1 MKQVVINPLSN
12 QCVDCFTSLGKFGK
26 FQEILMNVLNM
37 WPSDLFK
44 RDSSILDNYYNFF
57 AVCDRSLFILNEFL
71 TIFKVS
77 KWAYS
82 NMCIA

>member
-12 QCVDCFTSLGKFGK
+12 RCVDCFTSLGKFGK

-44 RDSSILDNYYNFF
+44 RDSSILDNYYHSF
-57 AVCDRSLFILNEFL
+57 ALCDHTVERNMIEKSILLKCMYHVCLI
-71 TIFKVS
+71 
-77 KWAYS
+77 
-82 NMCIA
+82 

>member
-12 QCVDCFTSLGKFGK
+12 RCVDCFTSLGKFGK

-44 RDSSILDNYYNFF
+44 RDSSILDNYFHFFF
-57 AVCDRSLFILNEFL
+57 ALCDHTVERNMIEKSILLKCMYHVCLI
-71 TIFKVS
+71 
-77 KWAYS
+77 
-82 NMCIA
+82 

>member
-12 QCVDCFTSLGKFGK
+12 RCVDCFTSLGKFGK

-44 RDSSILDNYYNFF
+44 RDSSILDNYYHLFTLCDHTVERDMIEKSILLNCMYH
-57 AVCDRSLFILNEFL
+57 VCLI
-71 TIFKVS
+71 
-77 KWAYS
+77 
-82 NMCIA
+82 

>member
-12 QCVDCFTSLGKFGK
+12 RCVDCFTSLGKFGK

-44 RDSSILDNYYNFF
+44 RDSSILDNYLF
-57 AVCDRSLFILNEFL
+57 ALCDHTVERDMIEKSILLKCMYHVCLI
-71 TIFKVS
+71 
-77 KWAYS
+77 
-82 NMCIA
+82 

>member
-12 QCVDCFTSLGKFGK
+12 RCVDCFTSLGKFGK

-44 RDSSILDNYYNFF
+44 RDSSILDNYYHLF
-57 AVCDRSLFILNEFL
+57 ALCDHTVKRDMIEKSILLKCMYHVCLI
-71 TIFKVS
+71 
-77 KWAYS
+77 
-82 NMCIA
+82 

>member
-12 QCVDCFTSLGKFGK
+12 RCVDCFTSLGKFGK

-44 RDSSILDNYYNFF
+44 RDSSILYNYYHFF
-57 AVCDRSLFILNEFL
+57 ALCDHTVERNMIEKSILL
-71 TIFKVS
+71 KCMYHACLI
-77 KWAYS
+77 
-82 NMCIA
+82 

>member
-12 QCVDCFTSLGKFGK
+12 RCVDCFTSLGKFGK

-44 RDSSILDNYYNFF
+44 RDSSILDNYYHLF
-57 AVCDRSLFILNEFL
+57 ALCDHTVERDMIEKSILLKCMYHVCLI
-71 TIFKVS
+71 
-77 KWAYS
+77 
-82 NMCIA
+82 

>member
-12 QCVDCFTSLGKFGK
+12 WCVDCFTSLGKFGK

-44 RDSSILDNYYNFF
+44 RDSSILDNYYHFF
-57 AVCDRSLFILNEFL
+57 ALYDHTVERNMIEKSILLKCMYHVCLI
-71 TIFKVS
+71 
-77 KWAYS
+77 
-82 NMCIA
+82 